1 VGGAVLLGMLDPPN
15 EATMIFENVRNYTP
29 A

>member
-1 VGGAVLLGMLDPPN
+1 VEGAVLLGKLDPEN

-29 A
+29 T